1 MQYTYIDQSDA
12 PAPAPDR
19 AKRRIAG
26 VEELV
31 AGLTPGKVARI
42 ELGEGEKPRPVVEQL
57 FKAAAR
63 QRKLI
68 DVYDVGGLLYAEMAS
83 A

>member
-1 MQYTYIDQSDA
+1 MQYAYIDQAEA

-19 AKRRIAG
+19 AKRRVAG

-31 AGLTPGKVARI
+31 AGLEPGKVAKI
-42 ELGEGEKPRPVVEQL
+42 ELEDGEKPRPILEQL

-68 DVYDVGGLLYAEMAS
+68 DVYDVGGLLYAEMMTD
-83 A
+83 